1 MKSLFKTFV
10 LIALVTAFLLTGCD
24 TTDASSETSSNI
36 SDVFSIETYANLLSD
51 EEALSIANE
60 LAEKADDF
68 RLYMYLMAEEFGADL
83 LDGLETFSQDGFL
96 YAEYHLENLL
106 KHLDNKLYY
115 EKFDKETYDFAS
127 TQEVYDHIKT
137 FALTSDFTYGVEM
150 VFLDK
155 DDKLFYNTQEM
166 SPMFPGV
173 PQDFTILEKTENQ
186 IFFSA
191 TLFYHEAEPV
201 EFSIVKNSDGQ
212 WRLSKSFFS

>member
-1 MKSLFKTFV
+1 MKCLFKTFV
-10 LIALVTAFLLTGCD
+10 LIALAIVLAGCD
-24 TTDASSETSSNI
+24 ITDTSK
-36 SDVFSIETYANLLSD
+36 EALLSD
-51 EEALSIANE
+51 EEALSIAND

-115 EKFDKETYDFAS
+115 EKFDKETYDFTS
-127 TQEVYDHIKT
+127 TQEIYDHIKT
-137 FALTSDFTYGVEM
+137 FALTADFTYGVEL

-155 DDKLFYNTQEM
+155 DGTLFYNTQEM
-166 SPMFPGV
+166 SPMFSGV
-173 PQDFTILEKTENQ
+173 PQDFKILKKTENE

-191 TLFYHEAEPV
+191 THVYHEAKTI
-201 EFSIVKNSDGQ
+201 EFSIVKNSDGE
-212 WRLSKSFFS
+212 WRLTESFFSW